1 MNLPRAALLLTIL
14 LASVPAIAQHGPS
27 TRAEPAAGPHR
38 RRDPPATAGCGPGQR
53 QRRDSAAGGEVTVRS
68 LEPSSVVG
76 QYRVHFAALD
86 VNGDGFIS
94 REEAQANPALAD
106 EFNSLDR
113 RHRGKLDRT
122 DLAGWLV
129 DWTEGIKSY
138 VHKRLNPSVPA
149 SQNACTSGGHLPT
162 AQQAATEPGS
172 SASRRWRTGG

>member
-1 MNLPRAALLLTIL
+1 MRYHSLTLLITLLSVAPAMAQQLPHTPAQSQPLGPTGGAIRPQPLDAGRVSG
-14 LASVPAIAQHGPS
+14 SVEIAQ
-27 TRAEPAAGPHR
+27 PA
-38 RRDPPATAGCGPGQR
+38 
-53 QRRDSAAGGEVTVRS
+53 GEAQVTVRS

-76 QYRVHFAALD
+76 QYRIHFAALD

-129 DWTEGIKSY
+129 D
-138 VHKRLNPSVPA
+138 
-149 SQNACTSGGHLPT
+149 
-162 AQQAATEPGS
+162 
-172 SASRRWRTGG
+172 

>member
-1 MNLPRAALLLTIL
+1 MRYHSLAMLITL
-14 LASVPAIAQHGPS
+14 LAAAPAVAQQLPHTPAQSQPLGPTGGAIRQQLLDAGRVSGSVEIPQQ
-27 TRAEPAAGPHR
+27 AGE
-38 RRDPPATAGCGPGQR
+38 GQ
-53 QRRDSAAGGEVTVRS
+53 VTVRS

-76 QYRVHFAALD
+76 QYRIHFAALD

-129 DWTEGIKSY
+129 D
-138 VHKRLNPSVPA
+138 
-149 SQNACTSGGHLPT
+149 
-162 AQQAATEPGS
+162 
-172 SASRRWRTGG
+172 